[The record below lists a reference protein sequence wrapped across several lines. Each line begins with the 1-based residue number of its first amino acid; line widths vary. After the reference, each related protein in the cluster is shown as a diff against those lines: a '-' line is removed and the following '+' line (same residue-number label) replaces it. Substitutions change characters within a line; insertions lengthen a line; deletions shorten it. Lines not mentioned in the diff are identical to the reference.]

1 MRRFSLLA
9 LLVVVALVVA
19 GCGKA
24 PDARI
29 EQATAAFQ
37 AAEAAGAAEY
47 APDAWSRAKQ
57 AMDRM
62 RAEVDAQGRRLG
74 FLRNYGKAG
83 TLAEEATRTA
93 KQAAEEAGRKRGQ
106 LAGEITALIA
116 DVRKMLRS
124 AEARLATLPRT
135 RGLDPA
141 ALKSTLDMA
150 GRQLDQAQADLDAGR
165 LDNAMAVASQARDA
179 IAQVFKDVERATGQP
194 LSRKR

>member
-1 MRRFSLLA
+1 MKRFSLLA
-9 LLVVVALVVA
+9 FLVVVALVMA

-29 EQATAAFQ
+29 EQAAAAFQ

-47 APDAWSRAKQ
+47 APEAWNRAKQ

-62 RAEVDAQGRRLG
+62 KAEVDAQGRRLG

-83 TLAEEATRTA
+83 ALAEEAMRAA
-93 KQAAEEAGRKRGQ
+93 KQASEEADRRKEQ
-106 LAGEITALIA
+106 LAGEITSLIA
-116 DVRKMLRS
+116 DVRNMLQS
-124 AEARLATLPRT
+124 AEARLAAIPRT

-141 ALKSTLDMA
+141 ALGSTLDTA
-150 GRQLDQAQADLDAGR
+150 GRQLVQAQADLDAGR

-179 IAQVFKDVERATGQP
+179 IAQVFKEIERATGQP
-194 LSRKR
+194 PSRKR